1 LNSAVRSIILKL
13 SPEGV
18 YYNPSDCIPWEK
30 TNFPPVSSFGILDT
44 TEVYWVFEQLSFD
57 KKTNELEVSPIDY
70 KPSSREPFNIQHP
83 KFPIKALAFRAIDWV
98 KLRKVLY
105 KYSPNDFAEIT
116 YTSQH
121 VDDAPRFGGMEKYSG
136 KVPDKR
142 AGSHEVDFSIS
153 LKKVTFK
160 YGYVAFEK
168 PLPDLKLREDMRIEN
183 SYILPEFDFIK
194 PYFFKVFGKK
204 TIQVRGRIHISDGG
218 ETTHQLTSPEIGM
231 IDEQFL
237 AGIKK
242 IMIEDAVKKPQI
254 ITVDKGL
261 FTEDDFLEGL
271 HEEKL
276 GDTLSPSE
284 QDILNTLLDAKG
296 VRNRKQLEYLAG
308 KIQTPSE
315 KIRFTLNPNFGFLFF
330 HQGERNTHYIWELI
344 NSHATYVWT
353 FPGSKPMSGHLK
365 KVEEIINFIRINGR
379 TAYVDNVDEIFHK
392 VIHRGGQLKDAFPRW
407 RHELNALLT

>member
-1 LNSAVRSIILKL
+1 MKTAIRPIILRL
-13 SPEGV
+13 TAEGV
-18 YYNPSDCIPWEK
+18 YYNPAACIPWEH
-30 TNFPPVSSFGILDT
+30 TNFPPASSFGIMDQ
-44 TEVYWVFEQLSFD
+44 TETYWVFEQLSFD
-57 KKTNELEVSPIDY
+57 KKTSQLEISPIDY
-70 KPSSREPFNIQHP
+70 APANRESFENQNP
-83 KFPIKALAFRAIDWV
+83 KFPIKSLVFRAIDWV
-98 KLRKVLY
+98 ELKKVLY
-105 KYSPNDFAEIT
+105 KYAPDDFADIT
-116 YTSQH
+116 YVSNKP
-121 VDDAPRFGGMEKYSG
+121 DDAPRFGGMEKYPG
-136 KVPDKR
+136 KAPDKR
-142 AGSHEVDFSIS
+142 TGSHEVNFSIS

-160 YGYVAFEK
+160 YGYVEFEK
-168 PLPDLKLREDMRIEN
+168 SLPDLKLREVMRIEN
-183 SYILPEFDFIK
+183 SFILPEFEFIK

-204 TIQVRGRIHISDGG
+204 TIQVRGQIHITERG
-218 ETTHQLTSPEIGM
+218 EITHQLTSPEVRM

-242 IMIEDAVKKPQI
+242 IMIEDAFKKPQI

-271 HEEKL
+271 HDEKL

-284 QDILNTLLDAKG
+284 QDILNTLIDAKG

-308 KIQTPSE
+308 KIQTQTE

-330 HQGERNTHYIWELI
+330 YQGERNTHYIWELI

-353 FPGSKPMSGHLK
+353 FPGPKSMPGHLQ
-365 KVEEIINFIRINGR
+365 KVEEIINFIRVNGR

-392 VIHRGGQLKDAFPRW
+392 VIHRKGQMKDAFPRW

>member
-1 LNSAVRSIILKL
+1 MIILRL
-13 SPEGV
+13 TPRGI
-18 YYNPSDCIPWEK
+18 YYNPTACIPWGN
-30 TNFPPVSSFGILDT
+30 TNFPSASTFGIVEQ
-44 TEVYWVFEQLSFD
+44 TEAHWAFEQLSFD
-57 KKTNELEVSPIDY
+57 KTTGRLEVQPVDYEPRDLTSFREQRPKYPIR
-70 KPSSREPFNIQHP
+70 S
-83 KFPIKALAFRAIDWV
+83 LVFRDIDWFEL
-98 KLRKVLY
+98 KKILY
-105 KYSPNDFAEIT
+105 KYSPALFEGIT
-116 YTSQH
+116 RQPEAPS
-121 VDDAPRFGGMEKYSG
+121 DAARFGGMEKYPG

-142 AGSHEVDFSIS
+142 AGSHKVDFSIS

-160 YGYVAFEK
+160 YGYVEFEK
-168 PLPDLKLREDMRIEN
+168 PLPNLKLREVMRIEN
-183 SYILPEFDFIK
+183 SFILPEFEFIK

-204 TIQVRGRIHISDGG
+204 TIQVRGRILFSERG
-218 ETTHQLTSPEIGM
+218 ETTHQLNSPEIAM

-271 HEEKL
+271 HDEKL

-308 KIQTPSE
+308 KIQTSSE

-353 FPGSKPMSGHLK
+353 FPGSKPMPGHLK

>member
-1 LNSAVRSIILKL
+1 MDYGPRDL
-13 SPEGV
+13 G
-18 YYNPSDCIPWEK
+18 
-30 TNFPPVSSFGILDT
+30 SFRD
-44 TEVYWVFEQLSFD
+44 Q
-57 KKTNELEVSPIDY
+57 
-70 KPSSREPFNIQHP
+70 RP
-83 KFPIKALAFRAIDWV
+83 KFPIRSLVFRDIDWLEL
-98 KLRKVLY
+98 KKILY
-105 KYSPNDFAEIT
+105 KYSPALFEGIT
-116 YTSQH
+116 RQPEVSS
-121 VDDAPRFGGMEKYSG
+121 DAARFGGMEKYSG

-153 LKKVTFK
+153 LKRVTFK
-160 YGYVAFEK
+160 YGYVEFEK
-168 PLPDLKLREDMRIEN
+168 PLPDLKLREVMRIEN
-183 SYILPEFDFIK
+183 SFILPEFEFIK
-194 PYFFKVFGKK
+194 SYFFKVFGKK

-218 ETTHQLTSPEIGM
+218 ETTHQLASPEIRM

-242 IMIEDAVKKPQI
+242 IMIEEAVKKPQI

-271 HEEKL
+271 HDEKL

-284 QDILNTLLDAKG
+284 QDILHTLLDAKG

-308 KIQTPSE
+308 KIQTHSE

-353 FPGSKPMSGHLK
+353 FPGSKSMPGHLN